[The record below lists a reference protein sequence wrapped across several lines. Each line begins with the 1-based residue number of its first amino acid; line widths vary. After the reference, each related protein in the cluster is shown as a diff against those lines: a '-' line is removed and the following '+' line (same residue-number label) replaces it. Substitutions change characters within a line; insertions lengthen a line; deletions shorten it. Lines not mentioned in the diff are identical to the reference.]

1 MKKIDSVKKRFLSL
15 HVEHDLFISIPNW
28 QKFDPISLFGYLV
41 AWIAAI
47 VYISQIMK
55 WIHYRL
61 SETSLLYLFFIIHL
75 WSFEQLAPIH
85 QPSIND
91 TLYEDII
98 MLCNGFAS
106 LFQKDFEILMY
117 INSKAE
123 FALLLRVV
131 LFAKDLSLLQF
142 LSSIFIRGFD

>member
-1 MKKIDSVKKRFLSL
+1 
-15 HVEHDLFISIPNW
+15 
-28 QKFDPISLFGYLV
+28 
-41 AWIAAI
+41 
-47 VYISQIMK
+47 
-55 WIHYRL
+55 
-61 SETSLLYLFFIIHL
+61 
-75 WSFEQLAPIH
+75 
-85 QPSIND
+85 
-91 TLYEDII
+91 

-142 LSSIFIRGFD
+142 LSSIFIKGFD